1 MTTKTKSNTAE
12 TAAKAAEEVMETVIK
27 TGVQTFENVMKASA
41 DAANEGYE
49 KATVYGAGQLDKTTD
64 AYKTAAD
71 FGKQNVA
78 TMDAVTKVMTAGMEA
93 YRTRLLDSWKDVAAF
108 NMACFD
114 KVMASK
120 NPQEM
125 ATAQME
131 ALVEVSQRS
140 VADAIELNKIAVD
153 TLTKATAPVKAR
165 VEEVVEEAVKA
176 A

>member
-1 MTTKTKSNTAE
+1 MTTKAKNTTAE
-12 TAAKAAEEVMETVIK
+12 TAAKAAEDVMETVIK
-27 TGVQTFENVMKASA
+27 TGVQTFENVMKAST

-64 AYKTAAD
+64 AYKNAAD
-71 FGKQNVA
+71 FGKENVA
-78 TMDAVTKVMTAGMEA
+78 TMDAVTQVMTAGMEA

-165 VEEVVEEAVKA
+165 VEEVVEVAVKA